1 MNTSLRFITY
11 STTSL
16 CKQFKLSW
24 CTLSSEGNSIVHSH
38 SACLN
43 VIPENL
49 TLTADIL
56 SSSLPSECSSSTSRA
71 SVKGCAPPFNPVRYT
86 TWQATSSAATC
97 QMQMQSPPPTPP
109 SVVQVQRAMII
120 KSWTDWPA
128 SHTPRSSHAL
138 WQWMHTA
145 PHSTAKR
152 ATCRVAREWNVRV
165 IGRSCAARGSKLV
178 AHNGRADKQKEGQQ
192 EKEEGAQE
200 VATGPSVSFVSPRK
214 CEFDLLWTCN
224 AAYAQ
229 YLCYQLQ
236 VQAGQLNKS
245 NKNT

>member
-1 MNTSLRFITY
+1 MIRKRSVKLRLFSNITKIKWILYHLFHYKSLQTVQ
-11 STTSL
+11 TL
-16 CKQFKLSW
+16 LV
-24 CTLSSEGNSIVHSH
+24 TLSSEGSSLVHSH
-38 SACLN
+38 SVCLN

-71 SVKGCAPPFNPVRYT
+71 SVKGCAPPYNPVRYM

-97 QMQMQSPPPTPP
+97 QMQMQSPPPSPP
-109 SVVQVQRAMII
+109 STVQVQVQRAMII

-152 ATCRVAREWNVRV
+152 AAWRESGTCV
-165 IGRSCAARGSKLV
+165 
-178 AHNGRADKQKEGQQ
+178 
-192 EKEEGAQE
+192 
-200 VATGPSVSFVSPRK
+200 
-214 CEFDLLWTCN
+214 
-224 AAYAQ
+224 
-229 YLCYQLQ
+229 
-236 VQAGQLNKS
+236 
-245 NKNT
+245 